1 MVSSFGNKFR
11 ITVFGE
17 SHGTGIGV
25 VIDGLPP
32 GEAIDLGE
40 LNRFMVRRAPGQR
53 GTTPRKEKDTPEVLS
68 GFRNGRTIG
77 SALTMLIRN
86 KDQRSED
93 YDLTI
98 PRPSHADLNVHAK
111 YGGHM
116 DMRGSGPFSG
126 RLTAPLCLA
135 GGIAKQIL
143 ARRGIHV
150 GAHLA
155 QIGAIL
161 DETWDLAEVT
171 PEELQ
176 AIGSKNFPTI
186 SEAAADRMLDFLE
199 GLKEEGDSVGGRIH
213 CMATGVPGGLGEPN
227 YMDFESHLAHL
238 LFAVPGMRGV
248 AFGRGFEAVAMRGSE
263 HNDPIAPDGAGGFKT
278 LTNNAGGIVG
288 GITNG
293 MPISFE
299 VAMKP
304 AASIGKTQSSVS
316 LQTGETTELNVV
328 GRHDPSIAVR
338 AVPVIE
344 SALAI
349 VILDFMEDY
358 YGSGNLEK

>member
-1 MVSSFGNKFR
+1 MVSSFGNRFK

-17 SHGTGIGV
+17 SHGIAIGV

-32 GEAIDLGE
+32 GEELDLAA
-40 LNRFMVRRAPGQR
+40 LNRFMTRRAPGQR

-68 GFRNGRTIG
+68 GFVDGRTTG
-77 SALTMLIRN
+77 SAMTLIIRN
-86 KDQRSED
+86 RDHRSED
-93 YDLTI
+93 YDLEI
-98 PRPSHADLNVHAK
+98 PRPSHADLNVHNK
-111 YGGHM
+111 YGGSM

-143 ARRGIHV
+143 EKRGIIV
-150 GAHLA
+150 GAHLQ
-155 QIGAIL
+155 QIGNIQ
-161 DETWDLAEVT
+161 DDSWDLTKVT
-171 PEELQ
+171 REELQ
-176 AIGSKNFPTI
+176 AIAGKNFPTI
-186 SEAAADRMLDFLE
+186 SERAALEMLDYLDW
-199 GLKEEGDSVGGRIH
+199 LKEEGDSAGGLIH
-213 CMATGVPGGLGEPN
+213 CMATGVPPGLGEPN

-248 AFGRGFEAVAMRGSE
+248 SFGRGFEAVTMKGSE
-263 HNDPIAPDGAGGFKT
+263 HNDPIEPDGEGGYRT
-278 LTNNAGGIVG
+278 VTNNAGGIVG

-293 MPISFE
+293 MPISFQ

-304 AASIGKTQSSVS
+304 AASIGKAQDSVS
-316 LQTGETTELNVV
+316 LMTGERKELNVV

-344 SALAI
+344 AVLAI
-349 VILDFMEDY
+349 VILDFLEEY
-358 YGSGNLEK
+358 HGSGKLER

>member
-1 MVSSFGNKFR
+1 MVSSFGNRFR

-25 VIDGLPP
+25 VMDGLPP
-32 GEAIDLGE
+32 GEAIDFAE

-68 GFRNGRTIG
+68 GFLNGKTTG
-77 SALTMLIRN
+77 SAMTMLIRN

-93 YDLTI
+93 YDLEI
-98 PRPSHADLNVHAK
+98 PRPSHADLNVFNK
-111 YGGHM
+111 YGGCM

-143 ARRGIHV
+143 ARRGIFV

-155 QIGAIL
+155 QIGSIM
-161 DETWDLAEVT
+161 DETWDPVEVSK
-171 PEELQ
+171 EELE
-176 AIGSKNFPTI
+176 AMGGKNFPTV
-186 SEAAADRMLDFLE
+186 SEAAGNRMLDLLE
-199 GLKEEGDSVGGRIH
+199 ELKEEADSIGGRIH
-213 CMATGVPGGLGEPN
+213 CMAVGVPAGLGEPN
-227 YMDFESHLAHL
+227 YMDVESHLAHL
-238 LFAVPGMRGV
+238 LFAVPGMRGL
-248 AFGRGFEAVAMRGSE
+248 AFGRGFEAVTMRGSE
-263 HNDPIAPDGAGGFKT
+263 HNDPIVPDGQGGFKT
-278 LTNNAGGIVG
+278 RTNHAGGIVG

-304 AASIGKTQSSVS
+304 AASIGKSQESVS
-316 LQTGETTELNVV
+316 LKTGEKAELNVV

-344 SALAI
+344 AALAI

-358 YGSGNLEK
+358 YGSGKLEK